1 MAIDTEKLGWPY
13 NRLKSPDHLGWLYRN
28 ADKPLPPINQ
38 RRQALFSFTF
48 LALIQ
53 LGGYAPLWIWGA
65 SAPWRI
71 LGTLTV
77 AIAVGILWYWASRCG
92 FFYLPDQNSD

>member
-1 MAIDTEKLGWPY
+1 MVIDTEKLGWPY

-53 LGGYAPLWIWGA
+53 LGGY
-65 SAPWRI
+65 RH
-71 LGTLTV
+71 
-77 AIAVGILWYWASRCG
+77 CG
-92 FFYLPDQNSD
+92 FGERAHPGGSWEP